1 MSLDPNAPITR
12 FGRWIDTLQ
21 IRDFLV
27 LLVLSPALGLA
38 SVVGPAIASDVPRT
52 YPGGIMRNSIE
63 NMTCQTGG
71 VAILCLFGTG
81 AIVAFLSPRLGVWA
95 ASTAM
100 ASYIAWAMVGALADR
115 AGHNLLPFELG
126 GYLLLTGF
134 ALAGAAL
141 VSVVLERRVFA
152 DSGSAHAAH

>member
-1 MSLDPNAPITR
+1 MPLDPNAPILR
-12 FGRWIDTLQ
+12 LGGWIESLQ
-21 IRDFLV
+21 IRDVLV

-63 NMTCQTGG
+63 NMTCQTCG

-81 AIVAFLSPRLGVWA
+81 AISALLSPRLGVWA

-100 ASYIAWAMVGALADR
+100 ASYIGWAMAGALTGR
-115 AGHNLLPFELG
+115 GGHRLLPFELG

-134 ALAGAAL
+134 ALTGAAL
-141 VSVVLERRVFA
+141 VSLVLKRRT
-152 DSGSAHAAH
+152 